1 VKNGWY
7 GESECFSG
15 FQVDDHFEGCRL
27 DDWEIGRFLAFE
39 DAMAQKRT
47 SVERSSW
54 RSIARG
60 PMRSAPQVYVF
71 ADEVIE

>member
-1 VKNGWY
+1 
-7 GESECFSG
+7 
-15 FQVDDHFEGCRL
+15 L

-54 RSIARG
+54 GSIARG